1 MRVRH
6 VLAHEADR
14 LREIRLRSLASD
26 PDAFGAT
33 FEGDAARP
41 YDWWERGAKRSEQ
54 GSERRRIA
62 RSAAA
67 SDANA

>member
-26 PDAFGAT
+26 LDALGWTRAFSGPAHT
-33 FEGDAARP
+33 
-41 YDWWERGAKRSEQ
+41 
-54 GSERRRIA
+54 GSRA
-62 RSAAA
+62 
-67 SDANA
+67 